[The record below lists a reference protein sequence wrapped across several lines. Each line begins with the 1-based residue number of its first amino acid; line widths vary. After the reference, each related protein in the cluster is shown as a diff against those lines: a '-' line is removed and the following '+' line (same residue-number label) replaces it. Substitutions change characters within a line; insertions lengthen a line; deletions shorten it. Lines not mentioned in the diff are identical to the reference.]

1 MTRHNRWSWWPH
13 LVCLLPIILFLVLTV
28 SEVRLPLLL
37 LPVAVLLCCL
47 AMAYLMADACHPGHA
62 ARPPRRPSAGGV
74 APAPPAV
81 PDGLGDV
88 FRVDAADRVG
98 DAVVLRGELLVPPE
112 EAFGRLEARFA
123 GTGLAPF
130 LQRGADG
137 RPVVLLAP
145 AADPPADADRPWLN
159 VLLLGLT
166 LAATAAAGARHAGA
180 DLWREPGRV
189 VEGLAYAVPL
199 LLVLG
204 VHELGHY
211 LAARHHRLAVSLPY
225 FIPVPFGLGT
235 FGAFIRMRGLPADR
249 RALFD
254 VAAAGPLAGLAVAVP
269 LLWWG
274 LGHSTAVPAAEGGT
288 YPGSSVLLAVIAELA
303 GPVSAG
309 GQHLRLHPAAFAG
322 WLGVMITALNLL
334 PVGQLDGGHAAD
346 GLLGRA
352 GGTLASGVALFALL
366 FLGLFVWGGLLG
378 WAVLAYLLAGAKGV
392 PPRND
397 LSPVGP
403 GRWAAGVF
411 LFAVLVLALAPL
423 PQRLADALGLRCPY
437 L

>member
-1 MTRHNRWSWWPH
+1 MRHRRWSWWVH
-13 LVCLLPIILFLVLTV
+13 LVCLLPLAGALVLALAGV
-28 SEVRLPLLL
+28 SFDPLLV
-37 LPVAVLLCCL
+37 PVVMLLCCL
-47 AMAYLMADACHPGHA
+47 AMAALAADACHAPRNPHHRLA
-62 ARPPRRPSAGGV
+62 ASE
-74 APAPPAV
+74 PAPPTV
-81 PDGLGDV
+81 PGGLDDV

-98 DAVVLRGELLVPPE
+98 DAVVLRGELLVSPG
-112 EAFGRLEARFA
+112 EAFGRLEARLA
-123 GTGLAPF
+123 GAGFTPF

-137 RPVVLLAP
+137 RPVVLLTP
-145 AADPPADADRPWLN
+145 AADPPAAADRPWLN
-159 VLLLGLT
+159 LLLLGLT
-166 LAATAAAGARHAGA
+166 LVTTAAAGAHHAGA
-180 DLWREPGRV
+180 DLWREPGRI

-211 LAARHHRLAVSLPY
+211 LAGRYHRLPVSLPY

-254 VAAAGPLAGLAVAVP
+254 VAAAGPLAGLVVAVP

-274 LGHSTAVPAAEGGT
+274 LGHSTVVQAAEGGT
-288 YPGSSVLLAVIAELA
+288 YPGSSALLAVLSKLAVGPALAE
-303 GPVSAG
+303 

-334 PVGQLDGGHAAD
+334 PVGQLDGGHVAD

-352 GGTLASGVALFALL
+352 GGATAGGIALFALL

-378 WAVLAYLLAGAKGV
+378 WAILVYLLAGEKGP

-397 LSPVGP
+397 LSPAGP

-411 LFAVLVLALAPL
+411 LFAVLVLTLAPL
-423 PQRLADALGLRCPY
+423 PHRVADALGLRCPY
-437 L
+437 M